1 MHIGS
6 VENIKPSVKLF
17 KNHKF
22 LINSLQF
29 LIFGISAHL
38 LYSIVDVIDPY
49 MDDKYGAEA
58 DDLRIRG
65 FVDRFPGE
73 ILMKN
78 AVPTWMAAV
87 MYAQEQRR
95 TAVGQH

>member
-1 MHIGS
+1 
-6 VENIKPSVKLF
+6 
-17 KNHKF
+17 
-22 LINSLQF
+22 
-29 LIFGISAHL
+29 
-38 LYSIVDVIDPY
+38 

-58 DDLRIRG
+58 DELRIRG
-65 FVDRFPGE
+65 FDDRFPEE

-78 AVPTWMAAV
+78 AVSTWKAAV